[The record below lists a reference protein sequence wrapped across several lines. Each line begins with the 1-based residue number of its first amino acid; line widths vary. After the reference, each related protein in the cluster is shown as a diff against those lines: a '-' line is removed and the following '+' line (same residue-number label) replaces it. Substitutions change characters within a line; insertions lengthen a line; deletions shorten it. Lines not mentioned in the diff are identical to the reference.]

1 MPGRKRADGVGWR
14 NPAVWV
20 ALVVLV
26 FLSAPSLIVL
36 PLSFSDDT
44 VLRFPPQAW
53 SSRWYAAFF
62 ASPEWREAT
71 TRSLMVATAT
81 TLVAMPIGV
90 ATALV
95 LRNRS
100 GRWENVVR
108 IAVLSPIFVPGVLF
122 GVAVLFLYAQLRL
135 NNTLLGLILAHA
147 AVALPFVTVLM
158 EAGAAQL
165 DRSLEVA
172 AASLGAS
179 PLRVLTTV
187 TLPLLRAS
195 ILSAALFAF
204 LASFDEIALAYFIS
218 SGDYATLPRR
228 MFSALRDSID
238 PTIAVVSSLL
248 IVITS
253 ALIMLTF
260 VVGVGERRGRQPG
273 LEG

>member
-1 MPGRKRADGVGWR
+1 MPGRKRGNDVGWR
-14 NPAVWV
+14 NPAVWA
-20 ALVVLV
+20 ALLVLV

-62 ASPEWREAT
+62 ASTEWREAA
-71 TRSLMVATAT
+71 TRSLLVATAT
-81 TLVAMPIGV
+81 TLVAMPVGV
-90 ATALV
+90 ATALA

-100 GRWENVVR
+100 GGWENMVR

-135 NNTLLGLILAHA
+135 NNTLLGLVLAHA

-172 AASLGAS
+172 AASRPSPSSATAPPVPTWDMVSADSPAS
-179 PLRVLTTV
+179 PPRM
-187 TLPLLRAS
+187 R
-195 ILSAALFAF
+195 
-204 LASFDEIALAYFIS
+204 S
-218 SGDYATLPRR
+218 SWRQR
-228 MFSALRDSID
+228 S
-238 PTIAVVSSLL
+238 
-248 IVITS
+248 
-253 ALIMLTF
+253 
-260 VVGVGERRGRQPG
+260 GV
-273 LEG
+273 

>member
-1 MPGRKRADGVGWR
+1 MLAHRRAEGAAWR
-14 NPAVWV
+14 NPTVWG
-20 ALVVLV
+20 ACLVLA

-53 SSRWYAAFF
+53 SSRWYGEFF
-62 ASPEWREAT
+62 ASMEWREAAV
-71 TRSLMVATAT
+71 RSLLVAIAT
-81 TLVAMPIGV
+81 TLVAMPVGV
-90 ATALV
+90 ATALA
-95 LRNRS
+95 LRDRS
-100 GRWENVVR
+100 DGWVTLVR

-122 GVAVLFLYAQLRL
+122 GIAVLFLYAQLGL
-135 NNTLLGLILAHA
+135 NNTLLGLVLAHT

-158 EAGAAQL
+158 EAGIAQL

-172 AASLGAS
+172 AASLGAP
-179 PLRVLTTV
+179 PLRVLMTV
-187 TLPLLRAS
+187 TLPMLRAS

-204 LASFDEIALAYFIS
+204 LASFDEIAIAYFIS

-253 ALIMLTF
+253 AVIMLSF
-260 VVGVGERRGRQPG
+260 LAGMGHRRGQQTGVDR
-273 LEG
+273 

>member
-1 MPGRKRADGVGWR
+1 MLGHKRGNGVRWC
-14 NPAVWV
+14 NPMVWA
-20 ALVVLV
+20 ALLVLA
-26 FLSAPSLIVL
+26 FLSVPSLIVL

-53 SSRWYAAFF
+53 SSRWYVAFF
-62 ASPEWREAT
+62 ASMEWRAAA
-71 TRSLMVATAT
+71 TRSLLVATAT
-81 TLVAMPIGV
+81 TLVAMPVGV
-90 ATALV
+90 ATALA
-95 LRNRS
+95 LRNGS
-100 GRWENVVR
+100 GGWENVVR

-135 NNTLLGLILAHA
+135 NNTLLGLVLAHSA
-147 AVALPFVTVLM
+147 LALPFVTVLM

-179 PLRVLTTV
+179 PLRVIATV
-187 TLPLLRAS
+187 TLPLLRPS

-218 SGDYATLPRR
+218 SGEYATLPRL

-260 VVGVGERRGRQPG
+260 VMGAGQRRGRQTG
-273 LEG
+273 L